1 MQLKNAVKNS
11 FFGVLGQVVLII
23 AGFFCQRAMNLLI
36 GAELVGMNGVISN
49 IIAILS
55 VSELGIATAV
65 VYNLYSAIFRQNEN
79 EIAALMNLYRKAYS
93 IFALVILVLGFLALP
108 FVHLLIKD
116 TSFSS
121 GYIRL
126 VFVMWLVRTALSYLL
141 SYKRSMLIADQK
153 EYVVSIITLIV
164 NVLNYS
170 STILVL
176 ELTRSYVLALGI
188 NIVIE
193 VASNLWI
200 TAYVNRKYPFLVR
213 LRKEPLEKDIVGK
226 VMDNIKNIFVIR
238 LFSKLLL
245 STDNLIISRFINTMA
260 AGLYNNYCL
269 VTQSLINV
277 MVSLAGALKP
287 TLGHLFLEEDKEKDA
302 QVLRQIS
309 FLFFMIV
316 SAASVCVFCLIT
328 PFVGD
333 FWLNEHYL
341 MEMGFV
347 AASTAQFFFT
357 AMGLPLEAV
366 MSVTGLF
373 ETERKV
379 SILVSVVNLAVS
391 LLLVR
396 SLGII
401 GVIFGTI
408 AAYLVQI
415 VCRVRIF
422 FKDYVCI
429 SPLSYLLDLLQ
440 YVVLTCA
447 EITLMYW
454 AATYIYRKGSFLH
467 FLLMAAVCALG
478 TVLLN
483 LLLYAKTRRM
493 KDVLAFAKELFHKQN
508 KR

>member
-11 FFGVLGQVVLII
+11 FFGVLGQIVLII
-23 AGFFCQRAMNLLI
+23 AGFFCQRAMNLLM

-65 VYNLYSAIFRQNEN
+65 VYNLYSAIFRQDEN
-79 EIAALMNLYRKAYS
+79 EMAALMNLYRKAYS
-93 IFALVILVLGFLALP
+93 LFALVILVLGFLALP
-108 FVHLLIKD
+108 FVHLLIKE
-116 TSFSS
+116 TAFSP

-153 EYVVSIITLIV
+153 EYVVSIVTLIV

-170 STILVL
+170 STILIL
-176 ELTRSYVLALGI
+176 ELTRNYVLALGT
-188 NIVIE
+188 NIAIE
-193 VASNLWI
+193 VVSNLWI
-200 TAYVNRKYPFLVR
+200 TVYVNRKYPFLIR
-213 LRKEPLEKDIVGK
+213 LRKEPMNKDIVGK
-226 VMDNIKNIFVIR
+226 VLDNIKNIFVIR

-245 STDNLIISRFINTMA
+245 STDNLIISRFINTLT

-269 VTQSLINV
+269 VTQSLINI

-287 TLGHLFLEEDKEKDA
+287 TLGHLFLQEDKEKDA

-316 SAASVCVFCLIT
+316 SVASVCIFCLIT

-333 FWLNEHYL
+333 FWLNERYL
-341 MEMGFV
+341 MGMGFV
-347 AASTAQFFFT
+347 AASVAQFFFT

-379 SILVSVVNLAVS
+379 SIAVSVVNLAVS
-391 LLLVR
+391 LLLVKR
-396 SLGII
+396 LGII
-401 GVIFGTI
+401 GVLFGTI

-415 VCRVRIF
+415 ACRMIIF
-422 FKDYVCI
+422 FRKYVGI
-429 SPLSYLLDLLQ
+429 SPLFYLFDLLQ
-440 YVVLTCA
+440 YAFLTCA
-447 EITLMYW
+447 EIAVMYW
-454 AATYIYRKGSFLH
+454 AAMHIYQKESFWY
-467 FLLMAAVCALG
+467 FLLMAAVCAGG

-493 KDVLAFAKELFHKQN
+493 KDVLALGKELFHK
-508 KR
+508 KEE